1 MRFRNPVAVRACGSY
16 EDTYAVFGPP
26 RAGKTSWM
34 AQAGLAA
41 PGACLFTSTRADLAA
56 ATAKAR
62 ARKGPVLFLNPGGS
76 GGFPSTLRHSPITGC
91 EDPRI
96 AMESAGALMH
106 AAPRD
111 TSGRDAYW
119 DHQSKVMMQ
128 LLLHLAALTP
138 GTDIFQV
145 RDWAFNPDW
154 LEKAIGLMVREGAPG
169 WGERLAGLMG
179 MAEADE
185 RYQSAVVGGVTSA
198 LSWLDDPVLAGL
210 ACPRPGEEFDARRFI
225 RERGTVY
232 AIGADTPHNP
242 QSPYFACFVTH
253 LWNTAKAMAADPDE
267 PAARRLKL
275 DPVFTAVIDEPAIT
289 CRVPLDRWAAEAAGH
304 GVTLITGF
312 QSDAQL
318 REMFGEHA
326 GQVLEDCFT
335 VKLVTGGVTGQIAA
349 KASGWGGMRDTW
361 HGDRDSLRQ
370 EAAFPPERICGLPP
384 GRIFVKHRHT
394 RAFIAEYGRIEDH
407 PLYERATGADFP
419 APARVP
425 VRQPA
430 IAAASARAMVPD
442 HMQRLI
448 PVPVLTRPAPRV
460 LPVRLAIGPPEPVP
474 VLAGAVIT
482 SPDQE
487 DASWHASA

>member
-1 MRFRNPVAVRACGSY
+1 MRLKSPVAVKARGSY
-16 EDTYAVFGPP
+16 DDTYAVFGPP
-26 RAGKTSWM
+26 RAGKTNWM
-34 AQAGLAA
+34 AQAGLVA

-56 ATAKAR
+56 DTAKVR

-76 GGFPSTLRHSPITGC
+76 GGFPSTLRYSPITGC
-91 EDPRI
+91 GDPQI

-138 GTDIFQV
+138 GTDIFKV

-154 LEKAIGLMVREGAPG
+154 LEKAIDLMVRKGAPG
-169 WGERLAGLMG
+169 WGERLAGLVT
-179 MAEADE
+179 MATTDE
-185 RYQSAVVGGVTSA
+185 RYQSAVVGGVTTA
-198 LSWLDDPVLAGL
+198 LSWLDDPILAGL
-210 ACPRPGEEFDARRFI
+210 ACPRPGEEFDARQFI
-225 RERGTVY
+225 RDRGTIYV
-232 AIGADTPHNP
+232 IGADTPHNP

-253 LWNTAKAMAADPDE
+253 LWNTARAMAADPNE
-267 PAARRLKL
+267 PASRRLKL

-335 VKLVTGGVTGQIAA
+335 VKLVTGGVTGQIAE
-349 KASGWGGMRDTW
+349 KAAGWGGKRDTW
-361 HGDRDSLRQ
+361 HGSRDQIRT
-370 EAAFPPERICGLPP
+370 EDAFPAERICNLPP
-384 GRIFVKHRHT
+384 GRVFVKHRHT
-394 RAFIAEYGRIEDH
+394 RAFIAEFGKITDH
-407 PLYERATGADFP
+407 PLYERAEPGDFP
-419 APARVP
+419 APPRRP
-425 VRQPA
+425 VQRIA
-430 IAAASARAMVPD
+430 IAPPCTPPAVTGHPQWRAVTG
-442 HMQRLI
+442 
-448 PVPVLTRPAPRV
+448 PVPALTGPA
-460 LPVRLAIGPPEPVP
+460 ATE
-474 VLAGAVIT
+474 
-482 SPDQE
+482 E
-487 DASWHASA
+487 DPSWHASTA